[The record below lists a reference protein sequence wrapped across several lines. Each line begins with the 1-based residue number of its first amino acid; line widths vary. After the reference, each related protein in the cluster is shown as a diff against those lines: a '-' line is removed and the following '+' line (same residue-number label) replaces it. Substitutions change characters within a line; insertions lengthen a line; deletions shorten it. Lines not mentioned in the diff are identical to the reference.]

1 MESYRAPGGSILGS
15 AAHSGTGGGSGSGL
29 GSGSGSGSAS
39 GNLAPAS
46 GGFVKRRLS
55 DRIEQAFDQA
65 CDQGQIEVAA
75 CMLKGLDLALLG
87 NPTQWER
94 RQAAL
99 ALLRTCANRLQALRT
114 TQAAETVAEDA
125 LVAHVA

>member
-1 MESYRAPGGSILGS
+1 MAVSLGSMLQMESYREPAVSGWDNAAQPGTGSGTAAGS
-15 AAHSGTGGGSGSGL
+15 AAPGRL
-29 GSGSGSGSAS
+29 
-39 GNLAPAS
+39 
-46 GGFVKRRLS
+46 VKRRLS

-99 ALLRTCANRLQALRT
+99 ALLRTCANRLQALRS
-114 TQAAETVAEDA
+114 TQAGETVADESA
-125 LVAHVA
+125 LAVSVA